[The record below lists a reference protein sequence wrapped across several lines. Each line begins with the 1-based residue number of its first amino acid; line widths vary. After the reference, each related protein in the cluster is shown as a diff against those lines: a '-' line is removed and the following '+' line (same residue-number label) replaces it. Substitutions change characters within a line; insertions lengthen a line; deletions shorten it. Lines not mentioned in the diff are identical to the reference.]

1 MHTYAPEEPA
11 VTTPDSYNAAIIE
24 EFRAT
29 GGHVGGVFENS
40 PLLLLHHTGARSG
53 IQRISPVGY
62 VEDGDRYVVIASNGG
77 SPRHPAWYHNLRSS
91 PDVTIEVGA
100 ETLAAVAEEATG
112 PERERLFQL
121 MADHAP
127 QIVGHQASVARAIPI
142 MVLTPARS
150 RT

>member
-1 MHTYAPEEPA
+1 
-11 VTTPDSYNAAIIE
+11 VTTPDSYNTAIIK

-40 PLLLLHHTGARSG
+40 PLLILHHTGARSG
-53 IQRISPVGY
+53 TERITPVGY
-62 VEDGDRYVVIASNGG
+62 VEDGGRCVVIASNGG

-112 PERERLFQL
+112 QERDRLFRL

-150 RT
+150 RSQSG

>member
-1 MHTYAPEEPA
+1 
-11 VTTPDSYNAAIIE
+11 VTTPDAYNAEIIK

-40 PLLLLHHTGARSG
+40 PLLILHHTGARSG
-53 IQRISPVGY
+53 TPRVTPMGY
-62 VEDGDRYVVIASNGG
+62 VDDGGRYVVIASNGG
-77 SPRHPAWYHNLRSS
+77 SLRHPAWYHNLRSR

-100 ETLAAVAEEATG
+100 ETLAAVADEATG
-112 PERERLFQL
+112 PERDRLFRL

-127 QIVGHQASVARAIPI
+127 QIVDYQAAVARAIPI
-142 MVLTPARS
+142 MVLTPT